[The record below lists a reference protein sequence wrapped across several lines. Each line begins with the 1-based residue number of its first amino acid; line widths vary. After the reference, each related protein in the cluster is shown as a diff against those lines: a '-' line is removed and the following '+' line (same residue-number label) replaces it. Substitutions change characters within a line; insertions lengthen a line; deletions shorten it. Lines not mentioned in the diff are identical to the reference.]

1 MKKALFALFLLAC
14 VCGAFFAVKNHLD
27 YKKYDF
33 SMQSVDGKKT
43 LADFRG
49 EKLIIYFGYTFC
61 PDVCPTTLT
70 LLNEIL
76 EKNSLL
82 NEYKLIFI
90 TLDPQRD
97 TPKNSD
103 EFAKYFVKNSV
114 ALVPS
119 QDELLRVT
127 KNYGVSYAK
136 IDLKDSFM
144 KYSIG
149 HSGVLYVFDENGR
162 LLAEIS
168 NPLREEIT
176 QTLLKFR

>member
-33 SMQSVDGKKT
+33 SMQSVDGEKT

-149 HSGVLYVFDENGR
+149 HS
-162 LLAEIS
+162 
-168 NPLREEIT
+168 
-176 QTLLKFR
+176 

>member
-1 MKKALFALFLLAC
+1 M
-14 VCGAFFAVKNHLD
+14 
-27 YKKYDF
+27 
-33 SMQSVDGKKT
+33 
-43 LADFRG
+43 RR
-49 EKLIIYFGYTFC
+49 TFVRSRTMIWKMTKC
-61 PDVCPTTLT
+61 ARYVM
-70 LLNEIL
+70 
-76 EKNSLL
+76 
-82 NEYKLIFI
+82 
-90 TLDPQRD
+90 
-97 TPKNSD
+97 
-103 EFAKYFVKNSV
+103 
-114 ALVPS
+114 LVPS

>member
-1 MKKALFALFLLAC
+1 M
-14 VCGAFFAVKNHLD
+14 
-27 YKKYDF
+27 
-33 SMQSVDGKKT
+33 
-43 LADFRG
+43 
-49 EKLIIYFGYTFC
+49 
-61 PDVCPTTLT
+61 
-70 LLNEIL
+70 
-76 EKNSLL
+76 
-82 NEYKLIFI
+82 
-90 TLDPQRD
+90 
-97 TPKNSD
+97 
-103 EFAKYFVKNSV
+103 
-114 ALVPS
+114 PS